1 MALTAAQREDLIRRY
16 EEGPRI
22 LRDAFAKIPRE
33 AWKWRPGEG
42 KWSAQEVVAHCA
54 DSELNAAARIRFLV
68 AEDNPTILGYD
79 QAHWARVFDYHRVRV
94 ELALATVDVMRAHT
108 VNLLKQLP
116 ESAWSKTGTHTERGR
131 YSAEDWLE
139 TYAEHLE
146 KHARQIERNLEAWR
160 AEETKPQSSKRETAE
175 PFP

>member
-22 LRDAFAKIPRE
+22 LRDAFAKVPRE

-42 KWSAQEVVAHCA
+42 KWSAQEVVGHCA
-54 DSELNAAARIRFLV
+54 DSELNAAARIRFLI
-68 AEDNPTILGYD
+68 AEENPTILGYD
-79 QAHWARVFDYHRVRV
+79 QAHWARVFDYHRARV

-108 VNLLKQLP
+108 VNLLRQLP

-160 AEETKPQSSKRETAE
+160 AEETRPQKSNRETVE

>member
-22 LRDAFAKIPRE
+22 LRDAFAKVPRE

-42 KWSAQEVVAHCA
+42 RWSAQEVVCHCA
-54 DSELNAAARIRFLV
+54 DSELNAAARIRFLI
-68 AEDNPTILGYD
+68 AEENPAISGYD
-79 QAHWARVFDYHRVRV
+79 QAHWARVFDYHRARV

-116 ESAWSKTGTHTERGR
+116 ESAWSRSGTHSERGR
-131 YSAEDWLE
+131 YTAEDWLE

-146 KHARQIERNLEAWR
+146 KHAGQIERNLEAWR
-160 AEETKPQSSKRETAE
+160 AEETRPQKGKRETVE